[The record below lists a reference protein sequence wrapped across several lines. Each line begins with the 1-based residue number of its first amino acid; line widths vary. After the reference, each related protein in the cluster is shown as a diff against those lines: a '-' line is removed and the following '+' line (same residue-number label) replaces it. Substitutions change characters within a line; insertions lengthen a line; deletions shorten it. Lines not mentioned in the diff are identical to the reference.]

1 MNNENT
7 NNSKTYQLK
16 IVLIG
21 DSTVGKTSL
30 LYRFIEGR
38 FIEDR
43 LCTICADFKTKSIR
57 IDQST
62 IAKLTVWDTAGQEK
76 YRAITSNYYRDANGV
91 ILIYDVANKSTFKN
105 LNMWLN
111 DINNKNLRESISI
124 ILVANKI
131 DLPNRE
137 ISYEE
142 GDDFAQKNNLLYCE
156 TSIKEGKN
164 IEDVFEMITRDIIE
178 NNSNLE
184 NENDNSMSLSESV
197 KAVREAR
204 QNQAD
209 SRGIC
214 C

>member
-16 IVLIG
+16 LVLIG

-30 LYRFIEGR
+30 LYRFIEGK

-91 ILIYDVANKSTFKN
+91 ILIYDVCNKSTFKN
-105 LNMWLN
+105 LDLWLN

-164 IEDVFEMITRDIIE
+164 IEDVFDMITRDIIE

-184 NENDNSMSLSESV
+184 DDNDISMSLSESV
-197 KAVREAR
+197 KAVRDFK

-209 SRGIC
+209 SRANC

>member
-16 IVLIG
+16 LVLIG

-164 IEDVFEMITRDIIE
+164 IEDVFDMITRDIIE

-184 NENDNSMSLSESV
+184 NENDISMSLSESV

>member
-137 ISYEE
+137 ISYKE

-164 IEDVFEMITRDIIE
+164 IEDVFDMITRDIIE

-184 NENDNSMSLSESV
+184 NENDISMSLSESV

>member
-184 NENDNSMSLSESV
+184 NENDISMSLSESV

>member
-16 IVLIG
+16 LVLIG

-30 LYRFIEGR
+30 LYRFIEGK

-164 IEDVFEMITRDIIE
+164 IEDVFDMITRDIIE

-184 NENDNSMSLSESV
+184 NENDISMSLSESV

>member
-43 LCTICADFKTKSIR
+43 LCTICVDFKTKSIR

-184 NENDNSMSLSESV
+184 NENDISMSLSESV

>member
-164 IEDVFEMITRDIIE
+164 IEDVFDMITRDIIE

-184 NENDNSMSLSESV
+184 NENDISMSLSESV

>member
-164 IEDVFEMITRDIIE
+164 IEDVFDMITRDIIE